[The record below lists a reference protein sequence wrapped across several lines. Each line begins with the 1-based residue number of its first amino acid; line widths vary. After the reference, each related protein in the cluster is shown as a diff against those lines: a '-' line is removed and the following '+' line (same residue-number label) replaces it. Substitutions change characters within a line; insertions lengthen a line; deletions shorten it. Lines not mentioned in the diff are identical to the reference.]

1 MKLKISIPL
10 LCAATGLTIMHA
22 ALAADLSRG
31 DERFLRKA
39 AESGMLEIQ
48 ASELAAQK
56 AQHPE
61 VKKYAEMMLKDHSA
75 ADKELKA
82 LAASKGF
89 ELPVE
94 LEGGKKRLIDKLRDR
109 EGADFDDEY
118 VDEVAVDAHEDAVDL
133 FEDAADDAKDA
144 DIKAFAAKT
153 LPTLQKHLDAGRQL
167 EDMLDDDD
175 DRENNRGDRPISPS
189 RDGMTQGG
197 ATTVPGTS
205 PGVGTQ
211 Q

>member
-1 MKLKISIPL
+1 QNISRFFDSAGSGTGIAIQRCHSPTEVATMKLKISIPL

-48 ASELAAQK
+48 ASELATQK

-89 ELPVE
+89 QLPVE

-133 FEDAADDAKDA
+133 FEDAADDAKD
-144 DIKAFAAKT
+144 
-153 LPTLQKHLDAGRQL
+153 RS
-167 EDMLDDDD
+167 EE
-175 DRENNRGDRPISPS
+175 RR
-189 RDGMTQGG
+189 
-197 ATTVPGTS
+197 
-205 PGVGTQ
+205 VGTESKCRAA
-211 Q
+211 